1 MNGNGAHDKINTLIS
16 LNELLQSTPP
26 VSTGVALP
34 ELYSGVSPA
43 SADSNI
49 DILMELQ
56 ALKSG
61 QMGVGAPGFGDGEVA
76 EVGLGAPAISTSAA
90 GLIPQWPTAIEM
102 EDKLY
107 GELAQPDTRVI
118 GGPGPIL
125 ENIALTP
132 LVSAKSISGILKKL
146 LSPKAPVGE
155 ITKAVTDAGGN
166 VVGGIWGGKSKTNE
180 FFIDVAS
187 GGRQWGDAMGSAG
200 ITFKYNPKTNKVF
213 VHNLHSAE
221 GGNQLGRAKSVS
233 SLLEGMYSHLPKGTK
248 IGFGDLT
255 ANSINLITS
264 QASKGRINLRLAE
277 GGLVRQPIW
286 PGVGGVRYSG
296 LSKELGRPM
305 ATVGTPKFGGDVK
318 KLQEY
323 VSTLNKR
330 TPKLKFELKY
340 NTNVERWEILYK
352 PFEIITK

>member
-1 MNGNGAHDKINTLIS
+1 MNGNGAQEQMNMLI
-16 LNELLQSTPP
+16 
-26 VSTGVALP
+26 A
-34 ELYSGVSPA
+34 
-43 SADSNI
+43 
-49 DILMELQ
+49 LQ

-76 EVGLGAPAISTSAA
+76 EVDLGAPAISTSTA
-90 GLIPQWPTAIEM
+90 GLMPQWPTAQEM
-102 EDKLY
+102 KGKLY
-107 GELAQPDTRVI
+107 GEFAQGEPAQPDTRVI
-118 GGPGPIL
+118 GGLDPIL

-155 ITKAVTDAGGN
+155 ITKTVTDAGGN
-166 VVGGIWGGKSKTNE
+166 VVGGIWGGKLKTNE

-187 GGRQWGDAMGSAG
+187 GVDYRLNPIGNVKRMSKGNAM
-200 ITFKYNPKTNKVF
+200 IKFKYNPKTNKVF
-213 VHNLHSAE
+213 VHSLASTE
-221 GGNQLGRAKSVS
+221 GGSQLGRAKSVS
-233 SLLEGMYSHLPKGTK
+233 SLLEGIYSHLPKGTK
-248 IGFGDLT
+248 IGFGNLT

-264 QASKGRINLRLAE
+264 QASKGKINLRIAE

-286 PGVGGVRYSG
+286 PGGYGRYSG
-296 LSKELGRPM
+296 LSKELGRPK
-305 ATVGTPKFGGDVK
+305 ATIGTPKFGGDVK
-318 KLQEY
+318 KLQEH

-340 NTNVERWEILYK
+340 NAKVGMWEILYK

>member
-1 MNGNGAHDKINTLIS
+1 MNGNGAQEQMNMLI
-16 LNELLQSTPP
+16 
-26 VSTGVALP
+26 A
-34 ELYSGVSPA
+34 
-43 SADSNI
+43 
-49 DILMELQ
+49 LQ

-76 EVGLGAPAISTSAA
+76 EVDLGAPAFSTSTA
-90 GLIPQWPTAIEM
+90 GLMPQWPTAQEM
-102 EDKLY
+102 KGKLY
-107 GELAQPDTRVI
+107 GEFAQGEPAQPDTRVI
-118 GGPGPIL
+118 GGLDPIL

-155 ITKAVTDAGGN
+155 ITKTVTDAGGN
-166 VVGGIWGGKSKTNE
+166 VVGRIWGGKSKTLSDV
-180 FFIDVAS
+180 FFVDVAS
-187 GGRQWGDAMGSAG
+187 GGSGYPLTRFGMGNASIA
-200 ITFKYNPKTNKVF
+200 FQYNPKTNKVF
-213 VHNLHSAE
+213 VHSLASTGE

-233 SLLEGMYSHLPKGTK
+233 SLLEGIYSHLPKGTK

-264 QASKGRINLRLAE
+264 QASKGKINLRIAE

-286 PGVGGVRYSG
+286 PGGYGRYSG
-296 LSKELGRPM
+296 LSKELGRPK
-305 ATVGTPKFGGDVK
+305 AIIGTPKFGGDVK
-318 KLQEY
+318 KLQEH

-330 TPKLKFELKY
+330 TPKLQFELKY
-340 NTNVERWEILYK
+340 NAKVGRLEILYK

>member
-1 MNGNGAHDKINTLIS
+1 MNGNGAQEQMNMLI
-16 LNELLQSTPP
+16 
-26 VSTGVALP
+26 A
-34 ELYSGVSPA
+34 
-43 SADSNI
+43 
-49 DILMELQ
+49 LQ

-76 EVGLGAPAISTSAA
+76 EVDLGAPAISTSTA
-90 GLIPQWPTAIEM
+90 GLMPQWPTAQEM
-102 EDKLY
+102 KGKLY
-107 GELAQPDTRVI
+107 GEFAQGEPAQPDTRVI
-118 GGPGPIL
+118 GGLDPIL

-155 ITKAVTDAGGN
+155 ITKTVTDAGGN
-166 VVGGIWGGKSKTNE
+166 VVGGIWGSKLKTNE

-187 GGRQWGDAMGSAG
+187 GVDYRLNPIGSAM
-200 ITFKYNPKTNKVF
+200 IKFKYNPKTNKVF
-213 VHNLHSAE
+213 VHNLNSTE
-221 GGNQLGRAKSVS
+221 GGSQLGRAKSVS
-233 SLLEGMYSHLPKGTK
+233 SLLEGIYSHLPKGTK

-264 QASKGRINLRLAE
+264 QASKGKINLRIAE

-286 PGVGGVRYSG
+286 PGGYGRYSG
-296 LSKELGRPM
+296 LSKEIGRPK
-305 ATVGTPKFGGDVK
+305 ATIGTPKFGGDVK

-330 TPKLKFELKY
+330 TPKLQFELKY
-340 NTNVERWEILYK
+340 NAKVGRLEILYK